1 MLVFEQSVLILKPVE
16 TPRFVRAPIK
26 MSSRAAKLLSLT
38 DLEQTAV
45 KARIIAACREAS
57 RRLASASV
65 RHAVIGAIAVGI
77 HGWPRATRDVDLLVA
92 PEAWETHK
100 DGSQTPRVELA
111 EQISGVEID
120 YLPIDV
126 AGAFL
131 IEAFDRSLVTE
142 GVPIAPI
149 ETVILTKLL
158 RLAMR
163 DQADVVEL
171 VKTGLFEVAAVERY
185 LEANAPMLTGRFRA
199 LVEQALRERE
209 RGS

>member
-1 MLVFEQSVLILKPVE
+1 VLILQPAE

-26 MSSRAAKLLSLT
+26 MSPRPLKLLSLA

-45 KARIIAACREAS
+45 NPRVVAACREAS
-57 RRLASASV
+57 QRLSNAGV

-77 HGWPRATRDVDLLVA
+77 YGWARATRDVDLLVA
-92 PEAWETHK
+92 PEAWETHG
-100 DGSQTPRVELA
+100 DGSQIPRVELA
-111 EQISGVEID
+111 EQICGVDVD

-131 IEAFDRSLVTE
+131 VEAFDRSFVTE

-149 ETVILTKLL
+149 EAVILTKLI

-171 VKTGLFEVAAVERY
+171 LKAGLFDAAAVEQY
-185 LEANAPMLTGRFRA
+185 LDANAAMLTGRFRA
-199 LVEQALRERE
+199 LVEQATRERE
-209 RGS
+209 RERES